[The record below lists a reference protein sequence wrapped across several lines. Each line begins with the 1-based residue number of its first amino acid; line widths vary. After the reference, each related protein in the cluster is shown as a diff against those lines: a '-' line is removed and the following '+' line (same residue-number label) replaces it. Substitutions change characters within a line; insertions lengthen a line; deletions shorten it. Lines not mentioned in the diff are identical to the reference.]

1 MIHVIFYKKV
11 HHIFGET
18 EMVKVEFDY
27 FGDDY
32 NAAYDEALKRGH
44 NPNKNIKMR
53 YYPSE

>member
-11 HHIFGET
+11 HHFFGET
-18 EMVKVEFDY
+18 EMVKVEFNY
-27 FGDDY
+27 LGDDY
-32 NAAYDEALKRGH
+32 NAAYEEALKRGH